1 MVKHGVT
8 IKGPPCY
15 CPVIICE
22 GTANDIY
29 VCEVN
34 DGELGYYEKVNREA
48 LKKYAA
54 SEVRWKNNTAVRDFD
69 IRFSSRGKKRVRR
82 YRASRRCANFFIT
95 GPHVRNN
102 GVT

>member
-54 SEVRWKNNTAVRDFD
+54 SEARWGGTIRLSGISTSDFCRSALRGVLRISENRDD
-69 IRFSSRGKKRVRR
+69 
-82 YRASRRCANFFIT
+82 A
-95 GPHVRNN
+95 
-102 GVT
+102 